1 MPDKEYQIKISA
13 DSAPAQEGAEKAAS
27 ALKDLGQQSEQA
39 GKAHEEAGR
48 KTRSFGGHMKELK
61 KVAQELSADFPIAG
75 MALRAFLNPIGFA
88 VSSGVAAF
96 VMLKS
101 SINSI
106 VESMR
111 ELADVRWTAA
121 VEARDAVLRRAAGT
135 ARELA
140 EAIERIRNATN
151 TPGDDASRRMR
162 DIAAEFEHQ
171 ARLRGINQERD
182 LAGIQASE
190 QAGRLSPVEARSAE
204 QVIRARYARAEMED
218 NRNRRQREEAVQQE
232 QIQREADEVARRQA
246 EAQARRAEVT
256 RMEAER
262 ASAEAD
268 QQTYRRQRETA
279 QQNIEAAD
287 AVLNPGF
294 WGEVGYRVR
303 RVVFGDV
310 ERLPRESAAASREAA
325 ENQWRQAQQGE
336 QRTSRRLEQL
346 GQGMPSAEGAA
357 SAAESD
363 VRGAAGR
370 FNRAYRDLNDMRG
383 SNRRADARDVET
395 YNAQVDADLARTL
408 AQMGQLALRA
418 ADQAANMQAQQRHAQ
433 NSQQ

>member
-13 DSAPAQEGAEKAAS
+13 DSATAQEGAQKAAS
-27 ALKDLGQQSEQA
+27 ALKDLGQQGEQA

-61 KVAQELSADFPIAG
+61 KVAQELSADFPVAG

-88 VSSGVAAF
+88 ASSGVAAF

-325 ENQWRQAQQGE
+325 ENQLRQAQQGE

-370 FNRAYRDLNDMRG
+370 FNRAYRDFNDMRG

-395 YNAQVDADLARTL
+395 YNAQVDSDLARTL
-408 AQMGQLALRA
+408 TQMGQLALRA
-418 ADQAANMQAQQRHAQ
+418 AGQAANMQAQQRHAQ